1 MFKQDSFFAKTDK
14 YSRLENTIYIVC
26 WTIVFCI
33 PIVSQ
38 IINIHSGEN
47 SSIQWEFVVRGY
59 QFLIPIFLLFLIN
72 NFVLLPKLF
81 WKDRKIWY
89 CAVIVILLG
98 LLWFI
103 QQPPR
108 PEHLEPDMPP
118 MLERPMPEMFAPDM
132 PPMPMPR
139 PHEWFDIIHLT
150 NLVIELCIIF
160 ANFGIKLYIQSMR
173 QEVVML
179 NVQNE
184 KMLQEL
190 QSLKYQISP
199 HFLMNTLNNIQSLI
213 EIDSASAYKTIQ
225 QLSKMMRYLLYD
237 NNIQYVEL
245 KKEVEFMQNFIE
257 LMRIRYPESVKISA
271 SFPQEDKGIT
281 ISPLLFISF
290 IENAFKYGV
299 SYSEESLIS
308 VKIGIESEKLQFS
321 CMNRIPKEGANQ
333 KKGSGIGI
341 KNVQRR
347 LDLIYGDLYKM
358 NIDTKDNIF
367 MVELSLPLNPETV

>member
-1 MFKQDSFFAKTDK
+1 MVRQSSLFSKVDK

-38 IINIHSGEN
+38 IIDIHSGEYN
-47 SSIQWEFVVRGY
+47 AVQWKHVVMGY
-59 QFLIPIFLLFLIN
+59 QALVPIFLLFLIN

-81 WKDRKIWY
+81 WKDKKIWY
-89 CAVIVILLG
+89 CVVIVGLFV
-98 LLWFI
+98 LLWLI
-103 QQPPR
+103 QEPPR
-108 PEHLEPDMPP
+108 PKHLEVEMPP
-118 MLERPMPEMFAPDM
+118 MQDMFAHDL

-139 PHEWFDIIHLT
+139 PHGLFDMFHLT
-150 NLVIELCIIF
+150 NLVIELCVIF

-173 QEVVML
+173 QEML
-179 NVQNE
+179 VLNIQNE

-213 EIDSASAYKTIQ
+213 ESDTNAAYKTIQ
-225 QLSKMMRYLLYD
+225 QLSKMMRYLLYE
-237 NNIQYVEL
+237 NNIQQVEL
-245 KKEVEFMQNFIE
+245 SKEVEFMQNFIE

-271 SFPQEDKGIT
+271 SFPADDRGIT
-281 ISPLLFISF
+281 IPPLLFISF

-299 SYSEESLIS
+299 SYTEESMIS
-308 VKIGIESEKLQFS
+308 VKIVVERDTLQFL
-321 CMNRIPKEGANQ
+321 CLNRIPKDGATQ

-347 LDLIYGDLYKM
+347 LDLIYGDLYNM
-358 NIDTKDNIF
+358 NIETKDNTF
-367 MVELSLPLNPETV
+367 MVELSLPLNPDAV